1 MISLDGSKPKK
12 IAFTAFLL
20 SADTTN
26 DICNCNEY
34 FQELITEQ
42 LVVAIWIF

>member
-12 IAFTAFLL
+12 IAFIAFLL

-26 DICNCNEY
+26 DICNCNISKNWL
-34 FQELITEQ
+34 QNN
-42 LVVAIWIF
+42 